1 MTRRRS
7 GVRVAYR
14 PPQLSLQSHR
24 TEPPSSGVDLGSV
37 AMMRFALALA
47 FAAFAG
53 YHPPMIA
60 ELPSWMDAQFLRSLS
75 GSLVV
80 VAVLLA
86 LILMFVVRS
95 VGTRLVAI
103 ILLGAAVFGLVHY
116 RQTLERCD
124 KIGCE

>member
-1 MTRRRS
+1 MAL
-7 GVRVAYR
+7 AYF
-14 PPQLSLQSHR
+14 
-24 TEPPSSGVDLGSV
+24 V
-37 AMMRFALALA
+37 LALA

-60 ELPSWMDAQFLRSLS
+60 DLPNWMDAQFLRSVS
-75 GSLVV
+75 GTLVI

-86 LILMFVVRS
+86 LVLMFVVRS

-103 ILLGAAVFGLVHY
+103 VLLGAAVFGLVHY

-124 KIGCE
+124 KIGCECKLLGENVQGGNCSQG